1 MCNGNCDRNCVSFGT
16 SNCNDFE
23 SSSKRYE
30 RELEMN
36 DTKITFTKTEGGLK
50 LFAIYVAQ
58 LVREGVTFE
67 VKEYGNEG
75 IGEWIEVHL
84 TGGF

>member
-1 MCNGNCDRNCVSFGT
+1 
-16 SNCNDFE
+16 
-23 SSSKRYE
+23 
-30 RELEMN
+30 MN